1 LAIQQDQIVSI
12 LYEAKDT
19 TTKEIIDSNMNGQ
32 PLVFMFGRQQIIP
45 GLEAG
50 LANMNMGDSQDL
62 IVQSKD
68 AYGEYHQ
75 DAVQVLPKEQFAG
88 IELEKGMSLYGQDEQ
103 GGTIE
108 VRVKDFDDKTVTV
121 DFNHPLAGKDL
132 MFSVHVT
139 MVRNPTPEESASG
152 IPMENQQMAGGC
164 STGSCGCDTG
174 LDDDLT
180 GGSCGTGHGHDGSCG
195 CH

>member
-103 GGTIE
+103 GGTVE